1 MDSIKDILTKKDL
14 SEPTELVALR
24 EYCQKL
30 FDFTPKISLKNN
42 SIWLTVPNGI
52 LATELRMRSPEINRR
67 CQLSQKLVIRI
78 G

>member
-30 FDFTPKISLKNN
+30 LNFTPKISLKNN

-67 CQLSQKLVIRI
+67 CQLTQKLIIRI